1 MSTLKVYDKQNHIIR
16 RKGIY
21 VVLINKWFQPVMLNK
36 NTADNWGYILSYDVD
51 ILKRYYHDGTNH

>member
-1 MSTLKVYDKQNHIIR
+1 VYDKQNHIIR

-36 NTADNWGYILSYDVD
+36 NTADNWGYILSHDVD
-51 ILKRYYHDGTNH
+51 ILKRY

>member
-36 NTADNWGYILSYDVD
+36 NTALLPRSDPKKGGGGASA
-51 ILKRYYHDGTNH
+51 